1 MPKAACP
8 SCQTE
13 VKYAKDAAP
22 GSTVTCPEC
31 EEAFTPP
38 KLKAQPKKA
47 YDPTT
52 DEDTLN
58 VTRTSSNDA
67 TARDRAAKVKAAVR
81 GAARREQELYGGRAR
96 ERRKGWLEGPEV
108 WLLILAA
115 GAVAG
120 LPFGFW
126 LARSWNTLGDTRI
139 FIIIAVLLA
148 VMAMATGAAG
158 SAWAWLRRNR

>member
-8 SCQTE
+8 SCRSE
-13 VKYAKDAAP
+13 VKYAKDAPP

-31 EEAFTPP
+31 DETFTPP
-38 KLKAQPKKA
+38 KLKPQPKKA
-47 YDPTT
+47 YNPTE
-52 DEDTLN
+52 DEDTLK
-58 VTRTSSNDA
+58 VQRASSNDA

-81 GAARREQELYGGRAR
+81 GAARREQELYGGRR
-96 ERRKGWLEGPEV
+96 HERRKGWFEGPEV

-115 GAVAG
+115 GTVAG

-126 LARSWNTLGDTRI
+126 LARSWDTLGNARMFLVI
-139 FIIIAVLLA
+139 VVLLA

-158 SAWAWLRRNR
+158 STWAWLRRNR